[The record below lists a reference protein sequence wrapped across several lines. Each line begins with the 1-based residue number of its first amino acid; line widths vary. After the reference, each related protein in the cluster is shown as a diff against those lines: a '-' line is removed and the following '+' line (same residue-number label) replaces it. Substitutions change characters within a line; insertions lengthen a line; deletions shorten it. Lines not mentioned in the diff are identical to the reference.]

1 MKYFNSKGSSALR
14 DRTGNGL
21 WLRSRLTVKIIFTDD
36 QVREAPKAVQIESL
50 INDSFTEG
58 SFTYEGTD
66 EVFAT
71 LALAVERNA
80 CGNGQKPRLRSI
92 R

>member
-1 MKYFNSKGSSALR
+1 MEYFNSKGSGALR
-14 DRTGNGL
+14 DRASDGL
-21 WLRSRLTVKIIFTDD
+21 WLRCRLTVKIIFTDD

-50 INDSFTEG
+50 INNPFTEG
-58 SFTYEGTD
+58 SFTD
-66 EVFAT
+66 ERADDVFAT

-80 CGNGQKPRLRSI
+80 RGNGQKPRLRSI